1 MKKRF
6 KLIFSLT
13 AAVLLAISLSFSAFA
28 SEGEAAL
35 TAEDSTAAADS
46 TVTEEAESVNLFE
59 EAYRTAIRHSDE
71 LFSALAFLG
80 TVIIAFCYKKGL
92 IPLLTAALKSLGD
105 NVKSLREGSVESLE
119 RAGEGVSDISERLA
133 KLENAIELFSAD
145 VSALEESLGSEA
157 KLRGDARAQSKIL
170 LAQIDMLKDVFIS
183 SSLPQYQKDAV
194 NEKVKEMKEELA
206 RYEETVE

>member
-1 MKKRF
+1 
-6 KLIFSLT
+6 
-13 AAVLLAISLSFSAFA
+13 VLLAISLSFSAFA

-46 TVTEEAESVNLFE
+46 TVTEEAESANLFE